1 MPDIAFQ
8 PQAHDSSEAPAS
20 GERCCAQPAV
30 AFESLPDEPRS
41 ASDWKCGVAYVLM
54 GYPRL
59 SESFISQEIQVLER
73 LGARLRLFAVKTGD
87 SGEPHASVRAIRA
100 PLTYLPKVS
109 SLSGA
114 ILPLWLCRNLPA
126 YLRAHLRLARLR
138 PRAYRETLCM
148 ALGMSWRY
156 RDGPL
161 KGLRKVF
168 VKEFL
173 QAGHIALAVLEAGD
187 VGHLHGHFCH
197 GATTVTWFASQ
208 LTGIPFSFTA
218 HAKDIYQADQNPGDL
233 LSRKLCAASF
243 VVTCTDANRLHLEQR
258 HRVRV
263 HTIYHGLNTEYFS
276 PRHRGAEQ
284 TPPLIL
290 AVGRMVE
297 KKGFPYLIDACSR
310 LRGAGYDFR
319 CLIVGEE
326 GEQSATLRALILE
339 HGLQSHFT
347 IQGPVTHDALRSF
360 YACAS
365 VFVLP
370 CLVAADGDRDGIP
383 NVLAEAM
390 AMGLPVVTTPVSG
403 IPEIVRDGENG
414 LFVKPQDAA
423 GLAAALARVLKDSAL
438 RSTLGVAAR
447 ATIVEVF
454 DAAHTTRRLKSMF
467 EAALAAKEAAR

>member
-1 MPDIAFQ
+1 MPDIAVHRHGQ
-8 PQAHDSSEAPAS
+8 PIGQTPL
-20 GERCCAQPAV
+20 GERCCAEHAGSSRCLQRVPHT
-30 AFESLPDEPRS
+30 
-41 ASDWKCGVAYVLM
+41 ASDWQRGVAYVLM

-59 SESFISQEIQVLER
+59 SESFISQEIHLLER

-87 SGEPHASVRAIRA
+87 SGEPHESVRAIRA

-114 ILPLWLCRNLPA
+114 TLPGWLWRNLPA

-138 PRAYRETLCM
+138 PTAYGKTLRM

-156 RDGPL
+156 RDGPFE
-161 KGLRKVF
+161 GLRKVF

-197 GATTVTWFASQ
+197 GATTVTWFASL

-233 LSRKLCAASF
+233 LARKLSAASF

-258 HRVRV
+258 YPVRV
-263 HTIYHGLNTEYFS
+263 HTVYHGLNTEYFS
-276 PRHRGAEQ
+276 PRHRGPEQ
-284 TPPLIL
+284 NPPLIL

-297 KKGFPYLIDACSR
+297 KKGFPYLVDACSR
-310 LRGAGYDFR
+310 LHGAGYDFR

-326 GEQSATLRALILE
+326 GGQSESIRALIAE
-339 HGLQSHFT
+339 RGLQKHFT
-347 IQGPVTHDALRSF
+347 IQGPVTHDALRAI
-360 YACAS
+360 YARAS

-390 AMGLPVVTTPVSG
+390 AMGLPVITTPVSG
-403 IPEIVRDGENG
+403 IPEIVRDQDNG
-414 LFVKPQDAA
+414 LFVNPQDAA
-423 GLAAALARVLKDSAL
+423 GLAAALARVLKDPAL
-438 RSTLGVAAR
+438 RAKLGGAAR
-447 ATIVEVF
+447 ETIVEVF
-454 DAAHTTRRLKSMF
+454 DAALTTRELKSMF
-467 EAALAAKEAAR
+467 EEALSTQGAAR